1 MRSRFEELEA
11 GLVASVR
18 AGLSLEDAALKA
30 GVSVNTVRGWAREG
44 RKRPEGRFAG
54 FAAVLDAAP
63 RRSRAATTSWFPREP
78 TLGDSTMAESQM
90 AWDEF
95 QAHLAT
101 AVRAGNTQAM
111 KLYADLHR
119 ATAEERPKAS
129 DALTALDELAAA
141 RQSRRQRAAG

>member
-18 AGLSLEDAALKA
+18 AGLSLEDAASRA

-44 RKRPEGRFAG
+44 RKRRDGRFGA

-63 RRSRAATTSWFPREP
+63 RRSP
-78 TLGDSTMAESQM
+78 TGGPPAGDSQM
-90 AWDEF
+90 SWDEF

-111 KLYADLHR
+111 KLFADLHR
-119 ATAEERPKAS
+119 ATSEQRPKAS
-129 DALTALDELAAA
+129 NALTALDELAAA
-141 RQSRRQRAAG
+141 RRSRQERAG